1 MNTRF
6 FLTADGSHTLFNE
19 TLNAYYH
26 SIHGALEESQHIF
39 INLGLREVLSHYLSE
54 DTNGNSETKPVVNVF
69 EMGFGTGLNAFL
81 TWREAE
87 RVQVPIHYVTVEAYP
102 ISEEKGEEL
111 NYNEL
116 FQTDQLTL
124 LHRAPWGE
132 PIRLSPYFTID
143 KQFSTLQN
151 FDTPTRFD
159 AVYYDAFAP
168 TAQPELWTAEI
179 FEKLARWLKT
189 GGNLTTYCSKGDVKR
204 NLKSAGFT
212 VQKHPG
218 PGYKREV
225 LRAIRNG

>member
-1 MNTRF
+1 MDTRF

-39 INLGLREVLSHYLSE
+39 INLGLREVLNRYLATDSSE
-54 DTNGNSETKPVVNVF
+54 NPDTKQGVTVF

-87 RVQVPIHYVTVEAYP
+87 KKQVPIQYVTVEAYP
-102 ISEEKGEEL
+102 ITEEKGEGL

-116 FQTDQLTL
+116 FQTNQLTT

-132 PIRLSPYFTID
+132 PIPLSPYFTIE
-143 KQFSTLQN
+143 KQLSALQD
-151 FDTPTRFD
+151 FDPKFRFD
-159 AVYYDAFAP
+159 AIYYDAFAP
-168 TAQPELWTAEI
+168 AAQPELWTPEI

-189 GGNLTTYCSKGDVKR
+189 GGNLTTYCTKGYVKR

-225 LRAIRNG
+225 LRAIWNG